1 MQRTRGNLRPRES
14 TARTRVCPVPPL
26 TLVDPSACVIAN
38 PARWVDGPC
47 FYLRPRIAEPGGPR
61 LFEQSS
67 AAITHL
73 QSFPSRGSA
82 TFKTKQP
89 IVGCSCAPAELEYH
103 PLTGVCYLQN
113 KTAHCGLFVRPR
125 QNSNTTPSRGSVT
138 FKTKQPI
145 VGCSCAPGRTRIP
158 PPHGGLLP
166 SKQNSPLWA
175 VRVPPAELESA
186 TFCSAS
192 RRSIQLSYEGR
203 QPKLYRDHPNR
214 QGGLNPRPASVRPP
228 PAKESVPP
236 QATAPSAPLPL
247 PVVQSSTFVSSHPT
261 QSANWS

>member
-145 VGCSCAPGRTRIP
+145 VGCSCAPGRTRICN
-158 PPHGGLLP
+158 LLLR
-166 SKQNSPLWA
+166 KQTLYPI
-175 VRVPPAELESA
+175 EL
-186 TFCSAS
+186 
-192 RRSIQLSYEGR
+192 RG
-203 QPKLYRDHPNR
+203 
-214 QGGLNPRPASVRPP
+214 
-228 PAKESVPP
+228 
-236 QATAPSAPLPL
+236 QATKIIPRSSESSRGVKPSAGKRAATTGKRERP
-247 PVVQSSTFVSSHPT
+247 SSGNGAERAITPSCCAIKHIRIFPPYPICKLVLRKRHLSV
-261 QSANWS
+261 